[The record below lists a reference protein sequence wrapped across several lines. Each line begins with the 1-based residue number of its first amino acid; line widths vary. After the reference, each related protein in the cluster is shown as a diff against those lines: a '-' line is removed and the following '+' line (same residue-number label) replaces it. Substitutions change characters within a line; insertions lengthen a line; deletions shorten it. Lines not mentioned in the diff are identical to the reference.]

1 MQVGNR
7 LAQLVLVNLFL
18 TPVAAPGD
26 AFKKEI
32 GALETEN
39 MPLFYKLNSR
49 ESPVFLEYK
58 NFLS

>member
-39 MPLFYKLNSR
+39 MPLFKLNSR

>member
-7 LAQLVLVNLFL
+7 PAQLVLVNLFL

-32 GALETEN
+32 EALETEN
-39 MPLFYKLNSR
+39 MPF
-49 ESPVFLEYK
+49 F
-58 NFLS
+58 FLSSSTFLQA

>member
-39 MPLFYKLNSR
+39 FFFKQFHVSTSLIAENLLFS
-49 ESPVFLEYK
+49 
-58 NFLS
+58 